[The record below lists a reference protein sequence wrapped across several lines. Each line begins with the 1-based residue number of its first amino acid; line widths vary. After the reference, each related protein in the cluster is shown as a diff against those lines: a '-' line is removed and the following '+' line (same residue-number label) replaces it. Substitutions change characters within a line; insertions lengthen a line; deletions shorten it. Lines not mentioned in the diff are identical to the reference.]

1 MKTYVWH
8 FLLRWCNAVILKSEQ
23 PYYHLMTTVD
33 VEVKAEAESKGE
45 QEAGESSTVY
55 DTCA

>member
-1 MKTYVWH
+1 MKTYVRH
-8 FLLRWCNAVILKSEQ
+8 FLLRWYNIVILKSEQ
-23 PYYHLMTTVD
+23 PYYHLMTTAD
-33 VEVKAEAESKGE
+33 VEVKAESKGE